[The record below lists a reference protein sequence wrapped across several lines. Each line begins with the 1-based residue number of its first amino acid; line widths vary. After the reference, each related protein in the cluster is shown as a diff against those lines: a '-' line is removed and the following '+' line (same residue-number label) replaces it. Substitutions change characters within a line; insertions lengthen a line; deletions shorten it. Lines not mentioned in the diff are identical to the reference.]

1 MSFEVVFTRTDG
13 RETATTEHATA
24 QAAQDWID
32 KNEARKRFGD
42 PANYSYVINDVT
54 ADRAQRDS
62 RKQQRLQDF
71 RDLRDN
77 LDLSAFTDPA
87 QRAVIRKLVRL
98 AVGR

>member
-1 MSFEVVFTRTDG
+1 MAFEVVFTRTDG

-24 QAAQDWID
+24 QEAQAWVD
-32 KNEARKRFGD
+32 KNDALGRFGD
-42 PANYSYVINDVT
+42 KANYSYAINDVT
-54 ADRAQRDS
+54 TDRAQRDS
-62 RKQQRLQDF
+62 RKQQRLQDL